1 MWFIRGEKIELGG
14 RYNCT
19 LSATGELVLEIDKF
33 AWSNVGDYKVYVENE
48 FGSASKIIKL
58 DMAGEF
64 LLLVSSMSVFY
75 EFY

>member
-1 MWFIRGEKIELGG
+1 MGLFYGVSSMGFFYG
-14 RYNCT
+14 
-19 LSATGELVLEIDKF
+19 F

-64 LLLVSSMSVFY
+64 LLLVSSIGFFY
-75 EFY
+75 KCLQQPTTLHFYDDLPH